1 MAQNHPIPEAD
12 EAVFTATITPHRS
25 LSPRGLACLMAFFGV
40 VGLCV
45 SIPFYLMGAWP
56 IVGFMGLD
64 IVLIY
69 AAFRYHNAT
78 ARSYEQIFLSRITLL
93 IRAVSWRG
101 QVRERRFNPLWS
113 RLEREDHPEFGLEK
127 LEIVEGRARVQ
138 IAQALGREERAA
150 FARALQNGLREAKR
164 G

>member
-1 MAQNHPIPEAD
+1 MPQNHPKPQLD
-12 EAVFTATITPHRS
+12 EPVFIATITPHRS
-25 LSPRGLACLMAFFGV
+25 LSPRGLAWLMAFFGV

-45 SIPFYLMGAWP
+45 SIPFYLLGAWP

-101 QVRERRFNPLWS
+101 QVREMRFNPLWS
-113 RLEREDHPEFGLEK
+113 RVVREDHPEFGLEK
-127 LEIVEGRARVQ
+127 LEIVEGRARVE